1 MFIKRHITD
10 MRAGEFYLF
19 THLYAIL
26 ETNHLEIF
34 MLKNALPKTFK
45 RNQLARLIL

>member
-1 MFIKRHITD
+1 

>member
-1 MFIKRHITD
+1 
-10 MRAGEFYLF
+10 MRAGKFYLF

-26 ETNHLEIF
+26 ETLNHLEIF
-34 MLKNALPKTFK
+34 MSKNALPKTFK